1 MHPYQHEQNEIDKR
15 DAIALTAYELKS
27 ICAMLKCHPDFER
40 GNSIVHYAYH
50 KVSDVINK
58 LEGL

>member
-15 DAIALTAYELKS
+15 DAIALTAFELKTIKGMMRS
-27 ICAMLKCHPDFER
+27 HPDFTR
-40 GNSIVHYAYH
+40 DGSAIQYAFY
-50 KVSDVINK
+50 KLAEIIEK